1 MTRKNKG
8 WPGEPKRHAASA
20 RGEKTAHAKAMDKL
34 APPRPRREP
43 YKEALARDLHA
54 DGFGPNWNTIHRRL
68 EMQEK
73 VLKRLWDGSTGAAF
87 ALNLV
92 YRAGMGKDHA
102 AKKRIAHSNWIDLS
116 GDAKKLLLQ
125 EYAYGEEAW
134 TGV

>member
-1 MTRKNKG
+1 MARKPVG
-8 WPGEPKRHAASA
+8 WRKEPKRHGLSA
-20 RGEKTAHAKAMDKL
+20 KGVKTKVTPMHGPVRA
-34 APPRPRREP
+34 P

-54 DGFGPNWNTIHRRL
+54 DGFGSKDVIYRRL

-73 VLKRLWDGSTGAAF
+73 VLKRLWDGQTGYAVAM
-87 ALNLV
+87 NLI

-102 AKKRIAHSNWIDLS
+102 AKSRIAVARWIDLS